1 MTRGAHVRV
10 LVLPEYR
17 GWKPYPGSAEGGLD
31 SIGIGTPELREGAG
45 GWEVGGEPVGGGGEG
60 GLSTEGGL
68 DAERMDGGWSPS
80 LRSCLLHVELG
91 RLLNPKP

>member
-45 GWEVGGEPVGGGGEG
+45 GWEVGGEPVEG
-60 GLSTEGGL
+60 GLLKLTLLSFC
-68 DAERMDGGWSPS
+68 DVDGATVQ
-80 LRSCLLHVELG
+80 R
-91 RLLNPKP
+91 RD